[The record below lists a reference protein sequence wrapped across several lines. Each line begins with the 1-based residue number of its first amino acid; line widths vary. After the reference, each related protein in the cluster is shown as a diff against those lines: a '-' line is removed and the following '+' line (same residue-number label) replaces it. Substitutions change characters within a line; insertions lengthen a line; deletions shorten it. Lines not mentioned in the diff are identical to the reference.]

1 MLYCVAPA
9 DLGMS
14 LDSASEDESSD
25 DSSEEGAQGSGEP
38 TALEAGKDG
47 VSGMC
52 GCVGARARARA
63 CISVWEKLVRIECR
77 VCVGVWVHVHV
88 HVRA

>member
-38 TALEAGKDG
+38 TALEAGKED
-47 VSGMC
+47 
-52 GCVGARARARA
+52 RK
-63 CISVWEKLVRIECR
+63 SVV
-77 VCVGVWVHVHV
+77 
-88 HVRA
+88 